1 MAKRRS
7 GLSSLMLLAVLF
19 AGVWLYF
26 TPYLAMNKLQKAAK
40 AGDAQAMNELVDFPS
55 LRESVKQNV
64 RTAVSNEVGGRSRG
78 ALGALGG
85 LLAGALAGP
94 VVDAFVTPDGI
105 AALTEGSRP
114 GSRRGDAIDS
124 LAHERSK
131 DVKVKRGY
139 ESVDLFVIHFV
150 NRSDD
155 REKMALV
162 MHRDGLTHWRLTG
175 IRLPAASKTTAD

>member
-40 AGDAQAMNELVDFPS
+40 AGDAQAMSELVDFPS

-78 ALGALGG
+78 GLGALGG
-85 LLAGALAGP
+85 LLAGVLAGP

-114 GSRRGDAIDS
+114 GSRHGDAIDS
-124 LAHERSK
+124 VAHERSK

-139 ESVDLFVIHFV
+139 ESVDLFVIHFIGK
-150 NRSDD
+150 SDGKE
-155 REKMALV
+155 RMALV

-175 IRLPAASKTTAD
+175 VRLPAATRAD

>member
-26 TPYLAMNKLQKAAK
+26 TPYLAMNKLQKAAR
-40 AGDAQAMNELVDFPS
+40 AGDTQAMNELVDFPS

-64 RTAVSNEVGGRSRG
+64 RTAVANEVGGRRAG
-78 ALGALGG
+78 PFGALGG

-114 GSRRGDAIDS
+114 GGRHGNAIDS
-124 LAHERSK
+124 VAHERGK

-139 ESVDLFVIHFV
+139 ESVDLFVIHFIGK
-150 NRSDD
+150 SDGK
-155 REKMALV
+155 EKMALV

-175 IRLPAASKTTAD
+175 VRLPAATRADD